1 MVMKFMVS
9 GTDLEKPKLRQPET
23 EVEQPRRKAVQPARE
38 VDQSKRIRPLS
49 KKRAK
54 LWLILMIIVILGV
67 VVYYLWPAGLIS
79 PTLES
84 LSTNKEVVVRAIVY
98 SEENASAIV
107 SDRIVHEGDMINGY
121 KVAKIH
127 RDKVEFEKNGKSF
140 TKQVSK

>member
-1 MVMKFMVS
+1 MVLKYMVS
-9 GTDLEKPKLRQPET
+9 GTDLEKPELRQPET
-23 EVEQPRRKAVQPARE
+23 EVEQPRRKAVQP
-38 VDQSKRIRPLS
+38 KRIRPSS
-49 KKRAK
+49 KKRVK
-54 LWLILMIIVILGV
+54 LWLLLMIVVILGV

-79 PTLES
+79 STLES
-84 LSTNKEVVVRAIVY
+84 LPTNKVVVRGIVY

-107 SDRIVHEGDMINGY
+107 SNRIVHEGDMINGY

>member
-1 MVMKFMVS
+1 MVLKYMVS
-9 GTDLEKPKLRQPET
+9 GTDLEKPELRQPET

-38 VDQSKRIRPLS
+38 VVQPKRIRPSS
-49 KKRAK
+49 KKRVK
-54 LWLILMIIVILGV
+54 VLWLLLMIVLILGV

-84 LSTNKEVVVRAIVY
+84 LPTNKVVVSAIVY

-107 SDRIVHEGDMINGY
+107 SNRVVHEGDMINGY

-127 RDKVEFEKNGKSF
+127 IDKVEFEKNGKSF

>member
-1 MVMKFMVS
+1 MALKFMVS
-9 GTDLEKPKLRQPET
+9 GTDLKKPELRQPET

-38 VDQSKRIRPLS
+38 VVQPKRIRPSS
-49 KKRAK
+49 KKRVK
-54 LWLILMIIVILGV
+54 LWLLLMIIVILGV
-67 VVYYLWPAGLIS
+67 VVYYLWPADLIS

-84 LSTNKEVVVRAIVY
+84 LPTNKVVVRAIVY

-107 SDRIVHEGDMINGY
+107 SNIIVHEGDMINGY